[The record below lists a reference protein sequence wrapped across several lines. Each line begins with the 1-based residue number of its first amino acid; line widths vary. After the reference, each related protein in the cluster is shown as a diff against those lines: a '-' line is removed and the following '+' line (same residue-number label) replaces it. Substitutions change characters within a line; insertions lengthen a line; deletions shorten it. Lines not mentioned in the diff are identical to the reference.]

1 MASDTEPR
9 KFFSRGPLEA
19 PSEVTFRKAKK
30 PVRLLMSN
38 NSAGVEV
45 GQ

>member
-9 KFFSRGPLEA
+9 KIFSRPLEA
-19 PSEVTFRKAKK
+19 PQKSLSGSKK

-38 NSAGVEV
+38 DSSGVEV